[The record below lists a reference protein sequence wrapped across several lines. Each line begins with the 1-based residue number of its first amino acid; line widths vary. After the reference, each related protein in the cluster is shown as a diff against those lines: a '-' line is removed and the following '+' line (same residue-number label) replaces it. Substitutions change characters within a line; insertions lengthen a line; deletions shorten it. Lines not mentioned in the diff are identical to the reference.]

1 VICGDK
7 KPIRPPLSLPERST
21 SNWAAWQVQ
30 EMRCVA
36 IADARGI
43 PLERAVC
50 LGNQKSGSGSGCGG
64 GGVGGLENRSV
75 LDASHELFRLSG
87 KSAKSEANGQ
97 PSQKKTRAK
106 RPKKVD
112 ADANAAGR
120 RWQRQRQRQRQ
131 QIVPVAKAKVGACKK
146 GAANPSVGV
155 LR

>member
-7 KPIRPPLSLPERST
+7 KPIRPPLSLPERFTST
-21 SNWAAWQVQ
+21 WAAWQVQ
-30 EMRCVA
+30 EMRCAA

-50 LGNQKSGSGSGCGG
+50 LGNQKSGSGSGCGGG

-97 PSQKKTRAK
+97 PSQKKK
-106 RPKKVD
+106 RERS
-112 ADANAAGR
+112 G
-120 RWQRQRQRQRQ
+120 QRKSTPTPTP
-131 QIVPVAKAKVGACKK
+131 PVAG
-146 GAANPSVGV
+146 GRGSGSG
-155 LR
+155 RGSR